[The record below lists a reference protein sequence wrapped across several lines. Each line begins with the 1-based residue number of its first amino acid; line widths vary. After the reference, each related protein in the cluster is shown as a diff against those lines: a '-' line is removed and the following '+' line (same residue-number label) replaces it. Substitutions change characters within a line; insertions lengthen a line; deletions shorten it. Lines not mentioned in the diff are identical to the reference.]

1 MDSKVVNVEEQLTK
15 EMGKFV
21 VSDARVW
28 ADEELPA
35 GLLRER
41 IPKHVAFIMDGNRR
55 WANKKGLEPMLGH
68 NASSHCLKLLAELC
82 CKWGIKVM
90 SVFAFSTGNWDRP
103 QVEVDFLMNMFGI
116 VLLRDLEAFIRN
128 EVRVSAIGDTT
139 KLPIELQAAI
149 TKATEATNNYTKLH
163 VIVAINYGGREEIIQ
178 ACQSICRKVN
188 DNLINPEDINENL
201 FNQELETKCTEFP
214 YPDLLIRTSGEQRIS
229 NFLMWQLAYTE
240 LYFDECLWPDFGE
253 KEFVKALRSFQG
265 RQRRY
270 GGQGVDEDHNQSK

>member
-28 ADEELPA
+28 AEEELPA

-139 KLPIELQAAI
+139 RLPIELQAAI

-163 VIVAINYGGREEIIQ
+163 VI
-178 ACQSICRKVN
+178 
-188 DNLINPEDINENL
+188 
-201 FNQELETKCTEFP
+201 
-214 YPDLLIRTSGEQRIS
+214 
-229 NFLMWQLAYTE
+229 
-240 LYFDECLWPDFGE
+240 
-253 KEFVKALRSFQG
+253 
-265 RQRRY
+265 
-270 GGQGVDEDHNQSK
+270 